1 MNNCT
6 SKTSFQ
12 LKLHISYFSW
22 SKCEIFV
29 KERSLEFPDKSSSQR
44 QPLSAVGT
52 LYSALSIWLSRSLAV
67 IHFIGVLREGRDNKS
82 DKTDRKFDKKHSAD
96 KMNKKQ
102 AKKEAEEA
110 EDADE
115 DADEGN
121 KKTAKGGRSRWR
133 RHI

>member
-1 MNNCT
+1 MK
-6 SKTSFQ
+6 SLLKKT
-12 LKLHISYFSW
+12 
-22 SKCEIFV
+22 
-29 KERSLEFPDKSSSQR
+29 RSLEFPDNSSSQR

-52 LYSALSIWLSRSLAV
+52 LYSALSIWLSRSVAV

-102 AKKEAEEA
+102 AEKEA
-110 EDADE
+110 EDAVE

-121 KKTAKGGRSRWR
+121 KKTAKGGRSRR
-133 RHI
+133 RNI